1 MELPSFF
8 KDNSNSDKFEEI
20 IDFFL
25 SWTLRCADYRYSIEH
40 KSIQRQALKILST
53 LLFENSNELNNR
65 IVSEVKVWKQE
76 DHVDLWVELKIDD
89 ELHAIIIENK
99 MYSSIRQNQ
108 LENYKKNA
116 EDYYG
121 NQGRKIQLHF
131 VFIRP
136 DYGTDDEIKRIN
148 ELEFV
153 KNQDY
158 RHKNLD
164 EIIEEIEDDG
174 LTGNYMFDAFWHKS
188 W

>member
-1 MELPSFF
+1 MDLPSFF

-40 KSIQRQALKILST
+40 KSIQRKALKILSI

-65 IVSEVKVWKQE
+65 IVSEIKVWKQKNR
-76 DHVDLWVELKIDD
+76 VDLWVELKIDD
-89 ELHAIIIENK
+89 ELHAIIIETK

-108 LENYKKNA
+108 LENYKKIA

-121 NQGRKIQLHF
+121 NQDRKFQLHF

-136 DYGTDDEIKRIN
+136 DYGNDEIERKN
-148 ELEFV
+148 ECEFV
-153 KNQDY
+153 KKQGY
-158 RHKNLD
+158 LHKNLE
-164 EIIEEIEDDG
+164 EIIEEIDDKG